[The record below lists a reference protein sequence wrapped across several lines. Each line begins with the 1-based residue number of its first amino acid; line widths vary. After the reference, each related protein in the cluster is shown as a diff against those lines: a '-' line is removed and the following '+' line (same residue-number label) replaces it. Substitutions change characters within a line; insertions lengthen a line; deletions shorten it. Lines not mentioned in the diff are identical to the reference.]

1 MFKLD
6 LETSRWALLAAFTV
20 ALFAF
25 SYAFASAPTRVAQR
39 LGMRGLKRQRA
50 ISDAPGWRSVEPFV
64 RWFGV
69 RFSGVL
75 GRDLRATLERQ
86 IAQAGDFL
94 GLTAEEYVA
103 LSLVSAVGGVGA
115 GALFGVVAGSVPIGM
130 ILGGALGAALPY
142 LHVTGE
148 AQRRLK
154 EMGRGLPY
162 VIDLMAL
169 AMSAGL
175 DFPGAVKQVV
185 EKSSNPED
193 PLVEEMTRMLQ
204 ELNLGRTRKQA
215 LLGFAERA
223 PIAPVTE
230 FVSALVQAEERGN
243 PVADVLQIQAGVS
256 RMRRTVAAEESA
268 AKAGVKMVGPLFLLF
283 ACIMLLV
290 MGPMLLKL
298 AEQE

>member
-6 LETSRWALLAAFTV
+6 LETSRWALLATFTI

-25 SYAFASAPTRVAQR
+25 TYAFASAPTRIAQR

-50 ISDAPGWRSVEPFV
+50 IADAPGWRSVEPFV
-64 RWFGV
+64 RWLGV

-75 GRDLRATLERQ
+75 GRDTRATLERQ

-103 LSLVSAVGGVGA
+103 LGLVAAVAGVGA
-115 GALFGVVAGSVPIGM
+115 GAVFGVLAGSVPIGM
-130 ILGGALGAALPY
+130 ILGGVLGAALPY
-142 LHVTGE
+142 LQVTGE

-175 DFPGAVKQVV
+175 DFPGAVRQVV

-193 PLVEEMTRMLQ
+193 PLVEEMTRLLQ

-215 LLGFAERA
+215 LVGFAERA

-230 FVSALVQAEERGN
+230 FVAALVQAEERGN
-243 PVADVLQIQAGVS
+243 PVAEVLQIQAGVS

>member
-1 MFKLD
+1 VQLD
-6 LETSRWALLAAFTV
+6 LETSRWALLGATSV

-25 SYAFASAPTRVAQR
+25 AYAFASAPSRVPQR

-50 ISDAPGWRSVEPFV
+50 LVDAPGWRSLEPFV
-64 RWFGV
+64 RWLGV

-75 GRDLRATLERQ
+75 GRDSRAVLDRQ
-86 IAQAGDFL
+86 IGQAGDFL

-103 LSLVSAVGGVGA
+103 LSFVSAVLGIGG
-115 GALFGVVAGSVPIGM
+115 GALFGVLAGNLSIGM
-130 ILGGALGAALPY
+130 ILGCVLGAALPY
-142 LHVTGE
+142 LQVSGE
-148 AQRRLK
+148 SQRRLK
-154 EMGRGLPY
+154 EIGRGLPY

-175 DFPGAVKQVV
+175 DFPGAVRQVV

-193 PLVEEMTRMLQ
+193 PLVEEMTRILQ
-204 ELNLGRTRKQA
+204 ELQLGRTRKQS
-215 LLGFAERA
+215 LVGFAERA

-243 PVADVLQIQAGVS
+243 PVAEVLQIQAGVS
-256 RMRRTVAAEESA
+256 RLRRTVAAEESA
-268 AKAGVKMVGPLFLLF
+268 AKAGVKMVGPLFFLF

-290 MGPMLLKL
+290 MGPMILQLS
-298 AEQE
+298 AQAD